1 MEGYLL
7 SFPLGRDTKICFHKN
22 DLFQVKSDKKRLS
35 WKCQQYKLTS
45 TEFYDCQ
52 INHRYQINA
61 SSLGQ
66 IQ

>member
-7 SFPLGRDTKICFHKN
+7 SFPLGRDTKNMFSQKW
-22 DLFQVKSDKKRLS
+22 LAPVKVWQKELG
-35 WKCQQYKLTS
+35 WKCQQSKLTS
-45 TEFYDCQ
+45 TEFYDYQ